1 MNSYLSFQV
10 QDTLLGLDIQ
20 NVLEILPRQTLQKV
34 PRSPEFLA
42 GILNVRGE
50 AFQIFDPA
58 VTLYGKASDSG
69 KSSCI
74 ILLSSPRM
82 GLLVDRVH
90 DVLGIAAE
98 NIQRTDPADYVDG
111 VALEQSGTIFLIKPE
126 KLGFGV
132 I

>member
-10 QDTLLGLDIQ
+10 QDTLFGLDIR
-20 NVLEILPRQTLQKV
+20 NVLEILPHQSLQKV

-42 GILNVRGE
+42 GLLNVRGE
-50 AFQIFDPA
+50 AFQVFDPA
-58 VTLYGKASDSG
+58 VTLHGKASDRG

-90 DVLGIAAE
+90 DVLDIEPG
-98 NIQRTDPADYVDG
+98 NIQKTDPADYVDG
-111 VALEQSGTIFLIKPE
+111 VALKQGSTILLIRPE
-126 KLGFGV
+126 RLGFDV
-132 I
+132 